1 MKKVFQK
8 AFLFVATMTLS
19 LGFASCSDDDD
30 PVTEGN
36 VVPATELSAVANT
49 YVNDIKSYLQ
59 GFERQCQG
67 FEGCMRQGLRQR
79 QGWQLERC

>member
-1 MKKVFQK
+1 MKKIFQK

-30 PVTEGN
+30 PVTEGD

-49 YVNDIKSYLQ
+49 YVNDVIYPTY
-59 GFERQCQG
+59 GD
-67 FEGCMRQGLRQR
+67 LRNNAKVSCHVWNQAFSPVALR
-79 QGWQLERC
+79 RN